1 MKQPDTVEHHVGG
14 SGDICRA
21 DRAPEG
27 YEKYFPQERWK
38 WLMRNR
44 DRNGLDQALIYYS
57 DRGFLLSKKA
67 FRAWL
72 ESRLGKPSNN

>member
-1 MKQPDTVEHHVGG
+1 MKQTETVENYVGD
-14 SGDICRA
+14 SSDLCRA

-27 YEKYFPQERWK
+27 YEEYFPQERWK

-44 DRNGLDQALIYYS
+44 DRNGLGKALIYYS
-57 DRGFLLSKKA
+57 DRRFFLSKKA

-72 ESRLGKPSNN
+72 ESRLGKPFNN